1 MFKEIMGRLDLMI
14 ACMVLGYLLISVI
27 RKIVYKIRYERI
39 AIQLIRKFRQERSLM
54 RRDAFEAY
62 REMQQAAM
70 EMEGFQKFTKNSQ
83 PKPKLKPQDKPSSR
97 V

>member
-1 MFKEIMGRLDLMI
+1 MFKGIMGKLDLMI
-14 ACMVLGYLLISVI
+14 TCIVLGYLLVTVI

-39 AIQLIRKFRQERSLM
+39 AIRLIRKLRQEKSLM

-70 EMEGFQKFTKNSQ
+70 EMEGSQKPTKNRPPRS
-83 PKPKLKPQDKPSSR
+83 KLQDKPSSR